1 MSNQLDLSR
10 GCPSFFLSRSFPL
23 FSCSFTFGLL
33 AFFVVC
39 LSVICEFVS
48 RSGVSHSLSNSVKLI
63 SAVSFGNCPCDN
75 RYNQKPV
82 LELAIMPGYSS
93 EWSVSL
99 VWSGLIAFWLGL
111 VVFWLCLVAFWL
123 CLVVFWLCLVVFWL
137 CLMVFDQVWLVV
149 IWLDYTWRSDKGFQQ
164 IQQLL
169 III

>member
-10 GCPSFFLSRSFPL
+10 GCPSFFLS
-23 FSCSFTFGLL
+23 CSFTLFLKFYFWLL

-82 LELAIMPGYSS
+82 LELVIF
-93 EWSVSL
+93 VQVILFCL
-99 VWSGLIAFWLGL
+99 VWSGCVWSGVTWFDFIWSGLISGFLWQLTL
-111 VVFWLCLVAFWL
+111 WQ
-123 CLVVFWLCLVVFWL
+123 
-137 CLMVFDQVWLVV
+137 QVH
-149 IWLDYTWRSDKGFQQ
+149 QN
-164 IQQLL
+164 
-169 III
+169 

>member
-10 GCPSFFLSRSFPL
+10 GCPSFFFFPVVL
-23 FSCSFTFGLL
+23 LFFSCSFTFGLL

-99 VWSGLIAFWLGL
+99 VWSGLI
-111 VVFWLCLVAFWL
+111 
-123 CLVVFWLCLVVFWL
+123 VFWLCLVVFWL

-149 IWLDYTWRSDKGFQQ
+149 SWLDYTWRSDKGFQQ